1 MSESFASKDT
11 IEYIT
16 SSELAKAAEASKEE
30 WSKKLEKYY
39 ETAYGQ
45 QVKKYVEN
53 PVQEAVVYGVRRSAD
68 VLRVECYSPFWGDTN
83 ICLVGEQRFQDF
95 QRCAGLL
102 QVPGVHRRSRQQSEA
117 CRPTGCL
124 PVPREYSMR
133 IPRPLRNDIKK
144 VFRFPGYA
152 RHPDVAGQRD

>member
-95 QRCAGLL
+95 QRGDILSL
-102 QVPGVHRRSRQQSEA
+102 TREKSKTDNTYIYKIISNKTKEEIKQQGIEKILKRYHDSQRRAIMIIGEQERKQ
-117 CRPTGCL
+117 
-124 PVPREYSMR
+124 
-133 IPRPLRNDIKK
+133 K
-144 VFRFPGYA
+144 
-152 RHPDVAGQRD
+152 